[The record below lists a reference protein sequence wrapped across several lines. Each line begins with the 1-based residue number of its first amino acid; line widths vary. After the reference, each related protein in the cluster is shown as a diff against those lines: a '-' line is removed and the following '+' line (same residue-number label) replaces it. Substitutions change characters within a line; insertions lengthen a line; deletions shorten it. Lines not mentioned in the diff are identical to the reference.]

1 MALRL
6 AQQLIVTTPEFH
18 TTNVVKRTG
27 DSRPDPLLPEPMGV
41 DYKAIVYVLFAGGC
55 DSFQMLV
62 PYSCTKDRD
71 MFAEYT
77 AVRGSV
83 ALEHDQILPL
93 SPSTV
98 DNQVCEQFA
107 VHPNLGTLQKL
118 FDGGDLV
125 FFANTGALTKPTD
138 KENYQKDTETQLFAH
153 DKMQLEAQRIDP
165 LQAGNNTGVLGRMRD
180 ILKMQGLGVGAFSIN
195 ANSISLI
202 GDPGVSS
209 SPMILSDT
217 GVTEFNRNPSQTNMS
232 DIIADLNGQ
241 TTENSGL
248 FGELFSDEL
257 LTSLSH
263 NQLMYDTLN
272 GLDNLVVFPSDG
284 LGRQLSTASKMIA
297 TREQRGTDADVFFLS
312 YGGWDTHS
320 EVLDN
325 QVRLFSRVDAAI
337 DAFHREMVEMGTWDN
352 VVLIQTSDFART
364 LSPNTGEGTDHA
376 WGGNYFMTGGAVK
389 GGQIA
394 GAYPND
400 LTEAGP
406 IALGRGRMVPS
417 TSWEAVFFPIAE
429 WFGIPAHKM
438 DKVFPNRGNFPQ
450 EHFFNTSDIFAL

>member
-1 MALRL
+1 MYVNSFAF
-6 AQQLIVTTPEFH
+6 IDSS
-18 TTNVVKRTG
+18 VVKSHQT
-27 DSRPDPLLPEPMGV
+27 
-41 DYKAIVYVLFAGGC
+41 C
-55 DSFQMLV
+55 Q
-62 PYSCTKDRD
+62 
-71 MFAEYT
+71 
-77 AVRGSV
+77 
-83 ALEHDQILPL
+83 Q
-93 SPSTV
+93 
-98 DNQVCEQFA
+98 
-107 VHPNLGTLQKL
+107 
-118 FDGGDLV
+118 
-125 FFANTGALTKPTD
+125 
-138 KENYQKDTETQLFAH
+138 
-153 DKMQLEAQRIDP
+153 KMQLEAQRIDP
-165 LQAGNNTGVLGRMRD
+165 MQAGNNTGVLGRMRD

-257 LTSLSH
+257 LTGLSH

-272 GLDNLVVFPSDG
+272 GLDNLFVFPSDE
-284 LGRQLSTASKMIA
+284 LGRQLSTVSKMIA

-320 EVLDN
+320 EVLDR

-376 WGGNYFMTGGAVK
+376 WGGNYFMTG
-389 GGQIA
+389 
-394 GAYPND
+394 
-400 LTEAGP
+400 
-406 IALGRGRMVPS
+406 
-417 TSWEAVFFPIAE
+417 
-429 WFGIPAHKM
+429 
-438 DKVFPNRGNFPQ
+438 
-450 EHFFNTSDIFAL
+450 